1 MTNYGFNGNGFG
13 HPPFPPFPPTNTPG
27 PMPVFPPF
35 GVGGLP
41 NCPNTGT
48 GSPSAGCGC
57 RCCSNSGNGG
67 TNSCS
72 CGNAGTNTCGCNNN
86 VSTNTCG
93 CSNRPTCGCNNNA
106 GTNTR
111 PPRPCP
117 PPCPPRC
124 MPGPQGPMGPIG
136 PTGATGPQGPAGPAG
151 AVGAT
156 GATGAAATN
165 DYAYFTTPATTL
177 TSNAVIPLTLTDAEP
192 TSTITLANN
201 AITLPAGHY
210 TVTYSF
216 DGIGGAVDTIS
227 VVPFYNGTAAL
238 SAARRFNINT
248 QGALAAINGVF
259 AFTAAADTALSFT
272 LSYADGATVTEPRF
286 SVVVT
291 KMS

>member
-1 MTNYGFNGNGFG
+1 MQQ
-13 HPPFPPFPPTNTPG
+13 
-27 PMPVFPPF
+27 VQQ
-35 GVGGLP
+35 VLSVRKVLP
-41 NCPNTGT
+41 ALPEL
-48 GSPSAGCGC
+48 SAQPAQP
-57 RCCSNSGNGG
+57 RNRSAR
-67 TNSCS
+67 SC
-72 CGNAGTNTCGCNNN
+72 
-86 VSTNTCG
+86 
-93 CSNRPTCGCNNNA
+93 
-106 GTNTR
+106 
-111 PPRPCP
+111 
-117 PPCPPRC
+117 
-124 MPGPQGPMGPIG
+124 
-136 PTGATGPQGPAGPAG
+136 GPAG

-177 TSNAVIPLTLTDAEP
+177 ASNAVIPLTLTDAEP
-192 TSTITLANN
+192 ASTITLANN
-201 AITLPAGHY
+201 AIALPAGHY

-259 AFTAAADTALSFT
+259 AFTAAADTTLSFT